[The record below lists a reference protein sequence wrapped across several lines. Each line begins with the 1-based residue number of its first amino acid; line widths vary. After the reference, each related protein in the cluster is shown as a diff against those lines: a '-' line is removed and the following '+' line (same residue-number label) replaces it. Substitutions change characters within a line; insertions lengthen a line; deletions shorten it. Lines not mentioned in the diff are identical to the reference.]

1 MLCRGTAQPHSLGA
15 RNGDCGRVPTLEP
28 RVVGHVFRQR
38 GGHTSG
44 RRLWV
49 AKVFLEDQRSR
60 SAQVDT
66 QSFHL
71 CSKIMHGSVHHEP
84 IGLDV
89 DEGGKGPVDVTGKS
103 QVLPQEHIPRQ
114 GASRATIMKLGSDV
128 SARSRFSFNQL
139 QKNAAGC
146 GHGHAR
152 RKSALVDLELPRA
165 LSVVPRS
172 HHGPQ
177 AANRCLDGLH
187 RAQLI

>member
-60 SAQVDT
+60 SAQVDI
-66 QSFHL
+66 QIFHL

-114 GASRATIMKLGSDV
+114 GASRATIMKLGPDV
-128 SARSRFSFNQL
+128 SVRSRFSFNQL
-139 QKNAAGC
+139 HKALQDAATGTPGGNLLRSILSC
-146 GHGHAR
+146 RAR
-152 RKSALVDLELPRA
+152 SASFLAPTTDLKLPIVA
-165 LSVVPRS
+165 SMVS
-172 HHGPQ
+172 IGPT
-177 AANRCLDGLH
+177 
-187 RAQLI
+187 